1 MDGGKGHEIGDYHG
15 GGGGGVL
22 VNGEGPACRGSA
34 TYCSQHI
41 GMGFGGGGCHFH
53 DRNEDVSNI
62 EGSPG
67 VVLFEIIN
75 NL

>member
-34 TYCSQHI
+34 TYWALVVEDAISMI
-41 GMGFGGGGCHFH
+41 GI
-53 DRNEDVSNI
+53 NEDVSNI